1 MTKPKVCASIV
12 AADIAPVKLIEP
24 IVDMFEVRIDMIGES
39 WIDIARKLKKP
50 WIATNRMV
58 EEGGKWQG
66 NEARRIEQLLR
77 AVELG
82 ATIVDVE
89 CNAKNVDN
97 IISFIKKR
105 AKCLISFHDFSKT
118 PSLDYL
124 RKIVEKEL
132 KQGADICKVVTT
144 AKTFDDNYK
153 VLQLISEFRQQRIVS
168 FAMGAEGMMSRVL
181 APIMGADF
189 TYGAVEKGKESA
201 PGQLPVEDLQK
212 IYSMMAPY

>member
-12 AADIAPVKLIEP
+12 TADIAPVKLIEP
-24 IVDMFEVRIDMIGES
+24 IVDMFEVRIDMIGDG
-39 WIDIARKLKKP
+39 WMDIAKKIKKP

-77 AVELG
+77 AMELG

-97 IISFIKKR
+97 IISFIKRR

-118 PSLDYL
+118 PSIDAL
-124 RKIVEKEL
+124 RKTVEKEL

-153 VLQLISEFRQQRIVS
+153 VLQLISEFRNQRIVA
-168 FAMGAEGMMSRVL
+168 FAMGADGMMSRVL
-181 APIMGADF
+181 APIMGAISRMVPLKK
-189 TYGAVEKGKESA
+189 ARNRR
-201 PGQLPVEDLQK
+201 PVSFRSK
-212 IYSMMAPY
+212 TCKKSTA

>member
-12 AADIAPVKLIEP
+12 AADITPVKLVEP

-212 IYSMMAPY
+212 IYSMMAP